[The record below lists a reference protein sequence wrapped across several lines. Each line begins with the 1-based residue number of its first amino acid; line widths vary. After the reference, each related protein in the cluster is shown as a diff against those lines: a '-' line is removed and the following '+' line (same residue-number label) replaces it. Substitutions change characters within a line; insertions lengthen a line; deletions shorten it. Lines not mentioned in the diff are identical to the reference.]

1 MKAKLQNFWY
11 YYKVPVIIVLVI
23 LAVGLWFFLQDRM
36 IESAD
41 YDIAVVSPRG
51 CSDEQA
57 AVIRRTL
64 EAAGRD
70 QDRDGF
76 VRADLHIYRFAI
88 GKDGQD
94 QTEVAK
100 LDADLVGNVS
110 GLFFTD
116 DPESF
121 ERAVNG
127 IVKAADAVPVSDIP
141 LLAGSGLDD
150 LYLVVR
156 SGADE
161 KYTELK
167 SAITQ

>member
-36 IESAD
+36 INESD

-70 QDRDGF
+70 Q
-76 VRADLHIYRFAI
+76 
-88 GKDGQD
+88 
-94 QTEVAK
+94 
-100 LDADLVGNVS
+100 DLVGNVS